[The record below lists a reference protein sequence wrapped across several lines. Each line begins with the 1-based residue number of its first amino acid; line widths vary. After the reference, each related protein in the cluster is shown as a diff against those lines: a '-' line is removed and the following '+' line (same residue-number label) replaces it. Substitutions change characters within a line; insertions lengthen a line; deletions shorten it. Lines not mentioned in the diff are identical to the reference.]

1 MLNLIEKM
9 LNFNG
14 MDSSD
19 FSVATHHN
27 SIYGS
32 SVTST
37 LGSDQTS
44 CQIGASF
51 GENANYI
58 SKPMQVVHSA
68 SALSDNKSEFGV
80 HCGTSNY
87 IGTEN
92 VKRFSVNN
100 LLKLANCGV
109 DRVIG
114 KNISYFTA
122 VLFYNS
128 ILTVQIVSI
137 IWSLNVVLLTWL
149 LTVYQSDFV
158 KNDL

>member
-19 FSVATHHN
+19 FSVAGPHN

-32 SVTST
+32 SVTT
-37 LGSDQTS
+37 ALGGDQTS

-51 GENANYI
+51 TENASYI

-68 SALSDNKSEFGV
+68 SALVDNKSEYGV
-80 HCGTSNY
+80 HCGASNY
-87 IGTEN
+87 IGSEN

-109 DRVIG
+109 DRVNG
-114 KNISYFTA
+114 M
-122 VLFYNS
+122 LNS
-128 ILTVQIVSI
+128 ICC
-137 IWSLNVVLLTWL
+137 
-149 LTVYQSDFV
+149 
-158 KNDL
+158 

>member
-14 MDSSD
+14 MDNSD
-19 FSVATHHN
+19 FSVAGHHN

-51 GENANYI
+51 SENANYI

-80 HCGTSNY
+80 HCGASNY
-87 IGTEN
+87 IGSEN

-109 DRVIG
+109 DRANG
-114 KNISYFTA
+114 MN
-122 VLFYNS
+122 NS
-128 ILTVQIVSI
+128 IFK
-137 IWSLNVVLLTWL
+137 LNL
-149 LTVYQSDFV
+149 
-158 KNDL
+158 K

>member
-14 MDSSD
+14 MDGSD
-19 FSVATHHN
+19 FSAAGHHN
-27 SIYGS
+27 SIYGN

-44 CQIGASF
+44 CQIGTSF
-51 GENANYI
+51 SENASYI

-68 SALSDNKSEFGV
+68 SVLSDSKSEFGV
-80 HCGTSNY
+80 HCGGASNY
-87 IGTEN
+87 IGSEN

-109 DRVIG
+109 DRVNGMI
-114 KNISYFTA
+114 
-122 VLFYNS
+122 
-128 ILTVQIVSI
+128 ILIAQ
-137 IWSLNVVLLTWL
+137 
-149 LTVYQSDFV
+149 
-158 KNDL
+158 